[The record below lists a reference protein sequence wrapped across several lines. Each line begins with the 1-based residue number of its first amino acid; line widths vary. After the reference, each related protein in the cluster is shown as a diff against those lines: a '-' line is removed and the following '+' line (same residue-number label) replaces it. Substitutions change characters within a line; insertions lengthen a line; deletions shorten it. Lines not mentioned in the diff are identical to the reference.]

1 MRIPEYFLT
10 PFSFWGHPSCHNVL
24 NHFILFGGASW
35 VSWVLYGI
43 IMGIMDRPQVVHRKH
58 PLAPNDHDLLGY
70 RSIRS
75 IHGMEKVPPQ
85 SSLQSRFRLDFGR
98 ENLRAFSL
106 ARRTHLWSF
115 RVQRFRVFR
124 TWILLGMAGLTRI
137 EGFFEY
143 FFVPKGRDRNSG
155 AKPSSETVA
164 LVFSMCLMCF
174 FLYSLSECIVWLC
187 HRTGCCTLC
196 FTVLG

>member
-1 MRIPEYFLT
+1 MGTIWYYGYHGPT
-10 PFSFWGHPSCHNVL
+10 PGCTSQ
-24 NHFILFGGASW
+24 AS
-35 VSWVLYGI
+35 
-43 IMGIMDRPQVVHRKH
+43 
-58 PLAPNDHDLLGY
+58 APNDHDLLGY

-75 IHGMEKVPPQ
+75 IHGMEKLPPQ

-124 TWILLGMAGLTRI
+124 TWIPLGMTGMTRS

-155 AKPSSETVA
+155 SKPSSEMVA

-187 HRTGCCTLC
+187 HRTVCCTLC

>member
-24 NHFILFGGASW
+24 NCHFILFGGASW

-43 IMGIMDRPQVVHRKH
+43 MGIMDRPQVVHRKH
-58 PLAPNDHDLLGY
+58 LLQMTMIVTPL
-70 RSIRS
+70 
-75 IHGMEKVPPQ
+75 HGMEKLPPQ

-124 TWILLGMAGLTRI
+124 TWIPLGMTGMTRS

-155 AKPSSETVA
+155 SKPSSEMVA

-187 HRTGCCTLC
+187 HRTVCCTLC